1 MKRTFILMA
10 AAVAML
16 AACNGNKTAKTTSS
30 NDSTADSTVTDTM
43 AQAAGDSLV
52 YEGMT
57 PAADCE
63 GIRYRIAMDAQKK
76 NFTAKEDYMESE
88 TEVKNTFYEK
98 GTIAPYSKNGKK
110 GLKFSTGKD
119 DALYFVAVGDS
130 TLRMVND
137 ELEEAVS
144 GNYDLKRIR

>member
-1 MKRTFILMA
+1 MKRILFLL
-10 AAVAML
+10 AVTAMF
-16 AACNGNKTAKTTSS
+16 AACNGNKNAKTASAQASTAT
-30 NDSTADSTVTDTM
+30 DSTDTS
-43 AQAAGDSLV
+43 AQNGDSLV

-76 NFTAKEDYMESE
+76 NFTAKEDYMETE
-88 TEVKNTFYEK
+88 TQVKNTFYEK
-98 GTIAPYSKNGKK
+98 GTIAPYEKNGKK

-119 DALYFVAVGDS
+119 DALYFVTVGDS

-144 GNYDLKRIR
+144 GNYDLKLK

>member
-1 MKRTFILMA
+1 MKRILFLL
-10 AAVAML
+10 AVTAL
-16 AACNGNKTAKTTSS
+16 FAACNENKNAKTASAQ
-30 NDSTADSTVTDTM
+30 DSTAIDSTDTS
-43 AQAAGDSLV
+43 AQNGDSLV

-76 NFTAKEDYMESE
+76 NFTAKEDYMETE
-88 TEVKNTFYEK
+88 TQVKNTFYEK
-98 GTIAPYSKNGKK
+98 GTIAPYKKNGKK

-119 DALYFVAVGDS
+119 DALYFVTVGDS

-144 GNYDLKRIR
+144 GNYDLKLK

>member
-1 MKRTFILMA
+1 MKRTFILL
-10 AAVAML
+10 AVAAML
-16 AACNGNKTAKTTSS
+16 AACHGNKGAKTVPTQ
-30 NDSTADSTVTDTM
+30 DTTVTTPDTTDTT
-43 AQAAGDSLV
+43 AQSADSLV
-52 YEGMT
+52 YEGLT

-63 GIRYRIAMDAQKK
+63 GIRYRIAMDTQKK

-88 TEVKNTFYEK
+88 TQVKNTFYEK

-119 DALYFVAVGDS
+119 DALYFIAVGDS

-144 GNYDLKRIR
+144 GDYDLKLK

>member
-1 MKRTFILMA
+1 MKRILFLL
-10 AAVAML
+10 AVTAMF
-16 AACNGNKTAKTTSS
+16 AACNGNKNAKTASAQASTAI
-30 NDSTADSTVTDTM
+30 DSTDTS
-43 AQAAGDSLV
+43 AQNGDSLV

-76 NFTAKEDYMESE
+76 NFTAKEDYMETE
-88 TEVKNTFYEK
+88 TQVKNTFYEK
-98 GTIAPYSKNGKK
+98 GTIAPYEKNGKK

-119 DALYFVAVGDS
+119 DALYFVTVGDS

-144 GNYDLKRIR
+144 GNYDLKLK

>member
-1 MKRTFILMA
+1 MKRILFLL
-10 AAVAML
+10 AVTAMF
-16 AACNGNKTAKTTSS
+16 AACNGNKNAKTAPAQ
-30 NDSTADSTVTDTM
+30 DSTAIDSTDTS
-43 AQAAGDSLV
+43 AQNGDSLV

-76 NFTAKEDYMESE
+76 NFTAKEDYMETE
-88 TEVKNTFYEK
+88 TQVKNTFYEK
-98 GTIAPYSKNGKK
+98 GTIAPYEKNGKK

-119 DALYFVAVGDS
+119 DALYFVTVGDS

-144 GNYDLKRIR
+144 GNYDLKLK

>member
-1 MKRTFILMA
+1 MKRILFLL
-10 AAVAML
+10 AVTAL
-16 AACNGNKTAKTTSS
+16 FAACNGNKNAKTASAQ
-30 NDSTADSTVTDTM
+30 DSTAIDSTDTS
-43 AQAAGDSLV
+43 AQNGDSLV

-76 NFTAKEDYMESE
+76 NFTAKEDYMETE
-88 TEVKNTFYEK
+88 TQVKNTFYEK
-98 GTIAPYSKNGKK
+98 GTIAPYEKNGKK

-119 DALYFVAVGDS
+119 DALYFVTVGDS

-144 GNYDLKRIR
+144 GNYDLKLK

>member
-1 MKRTFILMA
+1 MA
-10 AAVAML
+10 ATVAML
-16 AACNGNKTAKTTSS
+16 TACNGNKSAKTAPVQ
-30 NDSTADSTVTDTM
+30 DSTATTTDSTATT
-43 AQAAGDSLV
+43 AQVAGDSLV

-76 NFTAKEDYMESE
+76 NFTAKEDYMETE

-98 GTIAPYSKNGKK
+98 GTIAPYTKNGKK

-119 DALYFVAVGDS
+119 DALYFVAVGD
-130 TLRMVND
+130 
-137 ELEEAVS
+137 AYPAY
-144 GNYDLKRIR
+144 G

>member
-1 MKRTFILMA
+1 MKKIVILLA
-10 AAVAML
+10 ASAML
-16 AACNGNKTAKTTSS
+16 AACNGNKNAKTAPTQ
-30 NDSTADSTVTDTM
+30 DSTATVTDSTDTT
-43 AQAAGDSLV
+43 AQKSDSLV

-76 NFTAKEDYMESE
+76 NFTAKEDYMETE
-88 TEVKNTFYEK
+88 TQVKNTFYEK
-98 GTIAPYSKNGKK
+98 GTIAPYEKNGKK

-119 DALYFVAVGDS
+119 DALYFVTVGDS

-144 GNYDLKRIR
+144 GNYDLKLK

>member
-1 MKRTFILMA
+1 MKRILFLL
-10 AAVAML
+10 AVTAMF
-16 AACNGNKTAKTTSS
+16 AACNGNKNAKTAPAQ
-30 NDSTADSTVTDTM
+30 DSTATDSTDTST
-43 AQAAGDSLV
+43 QNGDSLV

-76 NFTAKEDYMESE
+76 NFTAKEDYMETE
-88 TEVKNTFYEK
+88 TQVKNTFYEK
-98 GTIAPYSKNGKK
+98 GTIAPYEKNGKK

-119 DALYFVAVGDS
+119 DALYFVTVGDS

-144 GNYDLKRIR
+144 GNYDLKLK

>member
-1 MKRTFILMA
+1 MKKTFILMA

-16 AACNGNKTAKTTSS
+16 AACNGNKNAKTAAAQ
-30 NDSTADSTVTDTM
+30 DSTATASDTNDTTT
-43 AQAAGDSLV
+43 QAGSDSLV

-76 NFTAKEDYMESE
+76 NFTAKEDYMETE
-88 TEVKNTFYEK
+88 TQVKNTFYEK
-98 GTIAPYSKNGKK
+98 GTIAPYTKNGKK

-119 DALYFVAVGDS
+119 DALYFVTVGDS
-130 TLRMVND
+130 TLRMVNA

-144 GNYDLKRIR
+144 GNYDLKLK

>member
-1 MKRTFILMA
+1 MKRILFLL
-10 AAVAML
+10 AVTAMF
-16 AACNGNKTAKTTSS
+16 AACNGNKNAKTASAQ
-30 NDSTADSTVTDTM
+30 DSTATDSTDTS
-43 AQAAGDSLV
+43 AQNGDSLV

-76 NFTAKEDYMESE
+76 NFTAKEDYMETE
-88 TEVKNTFYEK
+88 TQVKNTFYEK
-98 GTIAPYSKNGKK
+98 GTIAPYEKNGKK

-119 DALYFVAVGDS
+119 DALYFVTVGDS

-144 GNYDLKRIR
+144 GNYDLKLK

>member
-1 MKRTFILMA
+1 MKRTLILLTA
-10 AAVAML
+10 AAML
-16 AACNGNKTAKTTSS
+16 AACNGNKNAKTSPVQ
-30 NDSTADSTVTDTM
+30 DSTATATDSLDTT
-43 AQAAGDSLV
+43 AKNGDSLV

-76 NFTAKEDYMESE
+76 NFTAKEDYMETE
-88 TEVKNTFYEK
+88 TQVKNTFYEK
-98 GTIAPYSKNGKK
+98 GTIAPYEKNGKN

-119 DALYFVAVGDS
+119 DALYFVTVGDS

-144 GNYDLKRIR
+144 GNYDLKLK